1 MNSVKSGDP
10 FDTAQDHTVVAV
22 TTVDEMRDRIRR
34 KSKLKGRQVDE
45 IALAGGPRIGRRR
58 ASPA

>member
-1 MNSVKSGDP
+1 MNSVKSGES
-10 FDTAQDHTVVAV
+10 FGTAQDHTVVAV

-45 IALAGGPRIGRRR
+45 VALQEVRALVGNG